1 MKKKDEFTLHLEQIR
16 QIETILK
23 NSLIKAG
30 IRCAFICNH
39 DGKILVTVNIEDKIS
54 KIIGYGVSTVADH
67 LLVAIKSAADQM
79 ARLLGEET
87 NLSLLLHKENEET
100 IWINELTD
108 ELLLGTVSGN
118 DVSVGLLRIKVE
130 ETMERIR
137 NILEIHRE
145 NLAGKTVEVLVDRI
159 TEIEGNTYAEGKT
172 MKMQRIRLLLP
183 DNHEVSA
190 GDYVFGKIVE
200 SRGPVSIGLITM
212 GGMTW

>member
-1 MKKKDEFTLHLEQIR
+1 MDFAMRLEQSR
-16 QIETILK
+16 QIETILE

-54 KIIGYGVSTVADH
+54 KIIGYGISTVADH

-100 IWINELTD
+100 IWINELTG

-118 DVSVGLLRIKVE
+118 DVSVGLLRIKVT

-137 NILEIHRE
+137 NLLVIQSE
-145 NLAGKTVEVLVDRI
+145 NLAGQTVEVLVDRI
-159 TEIEGNTYAEGKT
+159 VRIEGNTYAEGKT
-172 MKMQRIRLLLP
+172 TKMQNVRLLLP
-183 DNHEVSA
+183 DDHEVLT
-190 GDYVFGKIVE
+190 GDFIFGKIVE
-200 SRGPVSIGLITM
+200 SRASVSIGLITM